1 MKIINLMLVSAIAV
15 SLAACSSSGGSGGS
29 NWSTGGS
36 GSVTEQT
43 KAAKQYKVSDN
54 AYVFDG
60 QSYAGGDKVD
70 LTAYPDGFRAV
81 NATVDGVAGQVKI
94 YQQPY
99 SVVIGHDFAT
109 FEIKDYVGLNTAVA
123 AIPATGTATYTG
135 QAFSQ
140 NDTGTLAYTV
150 DFDAR
155 TGNGHITG
163 MVATTGT
170 ITLDSGT
177 ISGNGINS
185 TAASTLAGSG
195 TYELKFFGPQ
205 AEEIAGKVQ
214 GPGVGDVGFGGKR

>member
-15 SLAACSSSGGSGGS
+15 SLAACSSSGGSGGN
-29 NWSTGGS
+29 NWNTGGS
-36 GSVTEQT
+36 GSVAEQT

-70 LTAYPDGFRAV
+70 LTAYPDGFTTV
-81 NATVDGVAGQVKI
+81 NATVDGTAGKVKI

-99 SVVIGHDFAT
+99 SVVIGHDFAA
-109 FEIKDYVGLNTAVA
+109 FEIKDYTGLNTAVA
-123 AIPATGTATYTG
+123 AIPATGTATYSG
-135 QAFSQ
+135 QAFSK
-140 NDTGTLAYTV
+140 NETGALVYTV

-155 TGNGHITG
+155 TGNGHIIG
-163 MVATTGT
+163 MFAPGT
-170 ITLDSGT
+170 IVLNSGT

-185 TAASTLAGSG
+185 TATSVNAGSG

-205 AEEIAGKVQ
+205 AEEIAGKIQ
-214 GPGVGDVGFGGKR
+214 GLGVVGDVGFGGKR